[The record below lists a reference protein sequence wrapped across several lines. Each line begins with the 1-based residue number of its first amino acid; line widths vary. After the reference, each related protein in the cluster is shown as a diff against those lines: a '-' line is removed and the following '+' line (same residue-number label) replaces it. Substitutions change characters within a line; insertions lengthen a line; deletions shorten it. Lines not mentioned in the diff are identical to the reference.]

1 MAYKFSIVLI
11 LYAVSAVLDAY
22 LGIITINPYR
32 SLLFRVAAVATVTA
46 VFVMLVR
53 KGGTLKIF
61 PLILASLALSL
72 AAVFLGGYND
82 VAITAVCVKAA
93 ATVLTVKPD
102 LVEIEIETEEE
113 EKNSQE
119 TSDAQSNGR

>member
-1 MAYKFSIVLI
+1 LAYKVSFALV
-11 LYAVSAVLDAY
+11 LYAISAALDAY
-22 LGIITINPYR
+22 LGLTTLNPYR
-32 SLLFRVAAVATVTA
+32 SYFLRIAVVATVVA
-46 VFVMLVR
+46 IFVMLIK

-82 VAITAVCVKAA
+82 IAVMAICVKAA

-102 LVEIEIETEEE
+102 LVEIEIETEDG
-113 EKNSQE
+113 EKDSQE
-119 TSDAQSNGR
+119 TSDA

>member
-1 MAYKFSIVLI
+1 MVYKFSFALI

-22 LGIITINPYR
+22 LGLTALNLYR
-32 SLLFRVAAVATVTA
+32 SYFLRIAVVATVVA
-46 VFVMLVR
+46 IFVMLIK

-72 AAVFLGGYND
+72 AAVFLAGYYD
-82 VAITAVCVKAA
+82 MAVVAICVKAA

-102 LVEIEIETEEE
+102 LVEIEIETEDG
-113 EKNSQE
+113 EKDSQE
-119 TSDAQSNGR
+119 TSDA

>member
-1 MAYKFSIVLI
+1 MVHKFSFALI

-22 LGIITINPYR
+22 LGLTALNLYR
-32 SLLFRVAAVATVTA
+32 SYFLRIAVVATVVA
-46 VFVMLVR
+46 IFVMLIK

-72 AAVFLGGYND
+72 AAVFLAGYYD
-82 VAITAVCVKAA
+82 MAVVAICVKAA

-102 LVEIEIETEEE
+102 LVEIEIETEDG
-113 EKNSQE
+113 EKDSQE
-119 TSDAQSNGR
+119 TSDA